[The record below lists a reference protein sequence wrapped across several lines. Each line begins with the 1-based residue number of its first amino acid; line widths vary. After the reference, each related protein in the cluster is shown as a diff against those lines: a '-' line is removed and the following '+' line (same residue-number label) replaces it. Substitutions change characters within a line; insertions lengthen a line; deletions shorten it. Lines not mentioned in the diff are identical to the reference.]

1 MISSPPD
8 AKLADDLLDAI
19 YPLFGML
26 NKVRSISAGKL
37 GILSLA
43 EEQGKITA
51 AAMKDKLGV
60 SQQAISLAAK
70 ELVEMEL
77 LVRTKDP
84 GDLRRTWFALTDSG
98 AQKLHA
104 ERQLARAVL
113 ADVINKNLA
122 PKQQESIRHAID
134 ALTHISRGGHESN

>member
-1 MISSPPD
+1 MTSSPADPN
-8 AKLADDLLDAI
+8 LADDLLEAI

-51 AAMKDKLGV
+51 AAMKDKVGV

-70 ELVEMEL
+70 ELVDMGL

-84 GDLRRTWFALTDSG
+84 ADLRRTWFALTDSG

-104 ERQLARAVL
+104 ERQLARAAL
-113 ADVINKNLA
+113 AEMINKNLA
-122 PKQQESIRHAID
+122 PTQQESIRHALT
-134 ALTHISRGGHESN
+134 ALTHISRGGHEAN

>member
-1 MISSPPD
+1 MTSSPLDPL
-8 AKLADDLLDAI
+8 LAEDLLDAI

-84 GDLRRTWFALTDSG
+84 ADRRRTWFSLTDFG
-98 AQKLHA
+98 AQKLHV

-113 ADVINKNLA
+113 AEEINAKLA
-122 PKQQESIRHAID
+122 PEQQASIRQAID
-134 ALTHISRGGHESN
+134 ALTRISRGAHEAN

>member
-1 MISSPPD
+1 MTSSPPD

-98 AQKLHA
+98 A
-104 ERQLARAVL
+104 
-113 ADVINKNLA
+113 KNFTPNA
-122 PKQQESIRHAID
+122 NWHGRYS
-134 ALTHISRGGHESN
+134 LT